1 VLLELASKPS
11 LERARCE
18 PQSQF
23 RYSPPQW
30 LEQKNERRREEDVR
44 IKFGT
49 MLAAIHI
56 EKV

>member
-1 VLLELASKPS
+1 MLELASKPS